1 LLEGDDTVTNLLRV
15 PAIVLTLLLPPA
27 IACAVDQQP
36 TAAASGEVV
45 ARIGEEAVTES
56 DLAAASGG
64 DVFRLRQELFQA
76 RLDALRELLLDRVL
90 EVAAAAEET
99 TPEAVLDARL
109 EGRLQ
114 PPDEAQVDAMY
125 QQYKGRLQGDEAS
138 GKAQIRAYLE
148 QQARQLAEGEVRD
161 ELFEAYDV
169 KILLDPPRADIPVGP
184 TDPSRGPAD
193 APVTLVEFS
202 DFQCPYCGRVQPEL
216 GQLTERYGDNLRH
229 VFKQL
234 PLPMHS
240 QARLAA
246 EASLC
251 ANDQGKFWP
260 LHDWMFSHR
269 TTLER
274 DAIVAAAGEV
284 GVTEVRFAACLDQGT
299 FAEKVEEDMELARR
313 YGITGTPGFMI
324 NGRFLGGAQPIQ
336 AFVDLIDDELRRA
349 GIEPPKPEPPAET
362 APAEQAGA
370 EQRAQPEASPAPE
383 EG

>member
-1 LLEGDDTVTNLLRV
+1 MTNLLRV
-15 PAIVLTLLLPPA
+15 PAIVLTLVLPPA

-36 TAAASGEVV
+36 PAAASDEVV

-64 DVFRLRQELFQA
+64 EVFRLRQELFQA
-76 RLDALRELLLDRVL
+76 RLDALRELLFDRVL
-90 EVAAAAEET
+90 DVAAAAEDT

-125 QQYKGRLQGDEAS
+125 QQYKGRLQGDEES
-138 GKAQIRAYLE
+138 GKAQVRAYLE
-148 QQARQLAEGEVRD
+148 QQSRQLAEADVRD
-161 ELFEAYDV
+161 DLFQAYDV

-184 TDPSRGPAD
+184 ADPSRGPAD

-202 DFQCPYCGRVQPEL
+202 DFQCPYCGRVQGVL
-216 GQLTERYGDNLRH
+216 DQLDARYGDDLRH

-269 TTLER
+269 NTLER
-274 DAIVAAAGEV
+274 DAIVAAAVEV
-284 GVTEVRFAACLDQGT
+284 GVTEARFTACLDQGT

-336 AFVDLIDDELRRA
+336 AFVDVIDDELRRA
-349 GIEPPKPEPPAET
+349 GIEPPKPEAPTQAEPAGH
-362 APAEQAGA
+362 AGA
-370 EQRAQPEASPAPE
+370 EQPAQPEARPQPE